1 MKKEIIFFE
10 NNSPFN
16 LIERGGAFNKII
28 ILEGVTKIVGGNNPD
43 LDITAYDEAG
53 DISWSIWTIK
63 CVYSIFDEQSRFFDY
78 PKDIF
83 LEKIMR
89 LYPDDFEFFLWNP
102 EIFDGIYNDV
112 TDPEPETQSISQ
124 NGA

>member
-1 MKKEIIFFE
+1 MKKEVIFFE

-16 LIERGGAFNKII
+16 LIDRGGVFNKII
-28 ILEGVTKIVGGNNPD
+28 ILEGVTKIIGGNRPD
-43 LDITAYDEAG
+43 LDITCYDESG

-63 CVYSIFDEQSRFFDY
+63 CVYSIFDEQRRFFDY

-83 LEKIMR
+83 LQKIMQ
-89 LYPDDFEFFLWNP
+89 LYPDDFEFFIWHP